1 MANDRLG
8 PLEWISAHPDVL
20 IGFSDAGA
28 HLRQMGQYNYPL
40 RLLKLARDAELR
52 GEAFIS
58 AEAAVHRVTGEP
70 AEFLGMDAGVL
81 TEGCRADVVIVDP
94 EKLNESLDVAVE
106 AEMEGF
112 GGLRRLM
119 RRNSETI
126 RAVYV
131 SGRKA
136 VVDGEVLPEV
146 GQEQGFGTV
155 LRSKDR

>member
-1 MANDRLG
+1 
-8 PLEWISAHPDVL
+8 
-20 IGFSDAGA
+20 
-28 HLRQMGQYNYPL
+28 
-40 RLLKLARDAELR
+40 
-52 GEAFIS
+52 
-58 AEAAVHRVTGEP
+58 
-70 AEFLGMDAGVL
+70 MDAGVL

-94 EKLNESLDVAVE
+94 EKLDESLDVAVE